1 MKAGDVWRTLALI
14 ASVGLGCEV
23 DGPMESAST
32 DTEFQGALSSSGAR
46 GRQIFR
52 FETFGNERFW
62 TDTLRL
68 HEGVQNV
75 DPITALQVGLK
86 VDADR
91 LPPGLLASADLDDP
105 ATTVELLRRDAVLGV
120 RAKVTNGV
128 ITQIGITCAFCHS
141 TVDNSAGEGIGKR
154 LDGWPNGDLDVG
166 AIVALSPVVQED
178 AALLAVLNTW
188 EPGFYDPYFNQDGLN
203 HPVVIPPA
211 YGLQDVPLETY
222 TGEGPISYWNAY
234 VAVTQMHGQGNFS
247 QPLLGISIVNSPDL
261 VTQRLPNLLAY
272 QLSLEK
278 PPPPNGSFDSEAAA
292 EGALVFASACASCH
306 VPPTFTDA
314 PNLHDANETDVDPL
328 YATRGTTGQYRA
340 TPLRALWQ
348 HPPYFHDGSAQT
360 LEEVVDHY
368 IAALGLSLS
377 AADEENLVEYLKS
390 L

>member
-1 MKAGDVWRTLALI
+1 
-14 ASVGLGCEV
+14 
-23 DGPMESAST
+23 MESAST

-203 HPVVIPPA
+203 HPVV
-211 YGLQDVPLETY
+211 
-222 TGEGPISYWNAY
+222 
-234 VAVTQMHGQGNFS
+234 
-247 QPLLGISIVNSPDL
+247 
-261 VTQRLPNLLAY
+261 
-272 QLSLEK
+272 
-278 PPPPNGSFDSEAAA
+278 
-292 EGALVFASACASCH
+292 
-306 VPPTFTDA
+306 
-314 PNLHDANETDVDPL
+314 
-328 YATRGTTGQYRA
+328 
-340 TPLRALWQ
+340 
-348 HPPYFHDGSAQT
+348 
-360 LEEVVDHY
+360 
-368 IAALGLSLS
+368 
-377 AADEENLVEYLKS
+377 
-390 L
+390 